1 MSSHNSAYSLKIAIV
16 AGEASGD
23 ILGAGLI
30 SAIKKRYPASE
41 FFGVGGER
49 MLAEGFQSW
58 FSMDRLAVMGLIEP
72 LKRIFELL
80 SMRKQIRER
89 LLASP
94 PDVFI
99 GIDAPDF
106 NLSLEEKLRAQGI
119 KVVHY
124 VSPSV
129 WAWRRGRIKKI
140 SRAVDLMLTLF
151 PFEEAFY
158 RDHNVKVSCVGHT
171 LADAIP
177 LDPDTESARN
187 KLNAILLTQSNRAS
201 INYEG
206 RQVVGVLPGSRASE
220 VRFHT
225 RLFLLA
231 ARLCWQKNNKLLFLI
246 PAANSK
252 RFEEIALVLRDFP
265 ELPVTLILNHSH
277 EVMTASDVLLLAS
290 GTTALEAM
298 LLKRPMLI
306 SYKMSDLA
314 FKIIKSMVS
323 ISFVGLP
330 NLLAGRA
337 LVPELLQRDA
347 TPENLAG
354 VMNNLLASS
363 NEEMIKEFYYWHQH
377 LRRNANESA
386 ANAVLALIDDDR

>member
-1 MSSHNSAYSLKIAIV
+1 MPPHNTTHSLKIAIV

-30 SAIKKRYPASE
+30 SAIKRQYPESE

-106 NLSLEEKLRAQGI
+106 NLSLEEKLREKGI

-129 WAWRRGRIKKI
+129 WAWRQGRIKKI

-151 PFEEAFY
+151 PFEERFY
-158 RDHNVKVSCVGHT
+158 QDHKVKVCCVGHT
-171 LADAIP
+171 LADIIP
-177 LDPDTESARN
+177 LDPDTEGARE
-187 KLNAILLTQSNRAS
+187 KLNTILPVAID
-201 INYEG
+201 YEG
-206 RQVVGVLPGSRASE
+206 KQVVGVLPGSRASE
-220 VRFHT
+220 VRLHT
-225 RLFLLA
+225 RLFLQA
-231 ARLCWQKNNKLLFLI
+231 ARLCWQKNSKLVFLV

-252 RFEEIALVLRDFP
+252 RYDEIEKVLRDFP
-265 ELPVTLILNHSH
+265 ELRVTLVLKHSH
-277 EVMTASDVLLLAS
+277 EVMAACDVLLLAS

-306 SYKMSDLA
+306 SYRMSDLA
-314 FKIIKSMVS
+314 FNIIKRMVS

-337 LVPELLQRDA
+337 LVPELLQKEA
-347 TPENLAG
+347 TAENLAR
-354 VMNNLLASS
+354 VLNDLLASS
-363 NEEMIKEFYYWHQH
+363 NDDMIREFYHWHHH
-377 LRRNANESA
+377 LRRNANETA
-386 ANAVLALIDDDR
+386 ANAVLDLINDTHQK